1 MNNRFRPFLA
11 FLILGIV
18 TLACDLPIPVPVPVP
33 PTGGTATPPFSPEQ
47 VGTAV
52 AMTLTAAVP
61 GGAESTATSPSPS
74 TPGAE
79 PTATNSSPSTPGPG
93 GATLLPHS
101 FYYLGID
108 SAGLIQV
115 FRIEPDGVTQRQITS
130 EPVTVNEYDVSRV
143 DGSVAYVSN
152 NQLLLVN
159 ADGSNRRMLVD
170 GGAVDP
176 NNPFMNTIGS
186 VVFSPDGQTLAYGY
200 QGLRLYSFATSDS
213 DLILENQVDDVGG
226 GLFVPR
232 ELYEPER
239 YSPDGTK
246 LLITLGYYEGASS
259 AVYYPATNALVR
271 LSGGEG
277 ALICCDDTEWSS
289 DSSSVYAANPTMG
302 MFSSG
307 LWRVNAETGEV
318 ATLLPGDAG
327 GGNFNVADE
336 AYLAPDGQLYFLF
349 ATVPA
354 PEGIIT
360 RSPLQIVRSAP
371 DAVTGRTVLSS
382 ETFQL
387 LKEAL
392 WAPDAS
398 FLVAV
403 IAPSPEIYQ
412 GGEARIVY
420 LDGRPSVTL
429 ASSAQQMKW
438 GP

>member
-1 MNNRFRPFLA
+1 MKKNVRPFLA

-18 TLACDLPIPVPVPVP
+18 ALACDLPIPVPVTVP
-33 PTGGTATPPFSPEQ
+33 PPAGGTATPPFSPDQ

-61 GGAESTATSPSPS
+61 GDGNLTAITTDASPSS
-74 TPGAE
+74 TPGG
-79 PTATNSSPSTPGPG
+79 T
-93 GATLLPHS
+93 TLLPHS
-101 FYYLGID
+101 FYYLGSD

-115 FRIEPDGVTQRQITS
+115 FHIETDGVTQRQLTS
-130 EPVTVNEYDVSRV
+130 EQVSVNDYDVSRI
-143 DGSVAYVSN
+143 DGSVAYVAN
-152 NQLLLVN
+152 NQLLLIN

-170 GGAVDP
+170 GGPVDP
-176 NNPFMNTIGS
+176 NNPFISTIS
-186 VVFSPDGQTLAYGY
+186 SPVFSPDGQTLAYGY

-213 DLILENQVDDVGG
+213 DLILENQIDDVGG

-232 ELYEPER
+232 ELYSPER

-259 AVYYPATNALVR
+259 AVYYPETNTLVR
-271 LSGGEG
+271 LVGGEG
-277 ALICCDDTEWSS
+277 ALICCDDTEWSA
-289 DSSSVYAANPTMG
+289 DGTSVYAANPTMG

-307 LWRVNAETGEV
+307 LWRVDAATGEV
-318 ATLLPGDAG
+318 TTLLPGDAG
-327 GGNFNVADE
+327 SGNYNVADE

-354 PEGIIT
+354 PEGIII

-371 DAVTGRTVLSS
+371 DAVTARTVLSS
-382 ETFQL
+382 ETFPL
-387 LKEAL
+387 LNEAL

-403 IAPSPEIYQ
+403 IAPSQEIYQ

-420 LDGRPSVTL
+420 LDGRPSAVLTP
-429 ASSAQQMKW
+429 SAQQMKW

>member
-1 MNNRFRPFLA
+1 MNKRFRPLIA
-11 FLILGIV
+11 FLVLGLVI
-18 TLACDLPIPVPVPVP
+18 LACDLPIPIPVP
-33 PTGGTATPPFSPEQ
+33 PVGATATPPFSPDQ

-52 AMTLTAAVP
+52 ALTLTAAAP
-61 GGAESTATSPSPS
+61 GGV
-74 TPGAE
+74 E
-79 PTATNSSPSTPGPG
+79 PTATVSGAGTPGG
-93 GATLLPHS
+93 TTLLPYTL
-101 FYYLGID
+101 YYLGID

-115 FRIEPDGVTQRQITS
+115 FRIEPDGVTQRQVTS
-130 EPVTVNEYDVSRV
+130 EPLTVNDYDVSRI
-143 DGSVAYVSN
+143 DGSVAYVAN
-152 NQLLLVN
+152 NQLILVN
-159 ADGSNRRMLVD
+159 ADGSNRRLLVD
-170 GGAVDP
+170 GGPVDP
-176 NNPFMNTIGS
+176 NNPFISTIS
-186 VVFSPDGQTLAYGY
+186 APVFSPDGQTLAFGY

-213 DLILENQVDDVGG
+213 DLILENQIDDVGG
-226 GLFVPR
+226 GLYVPR
-232 ELYEPER
+232 ELYSPER
-239 YSPDGTK
+239 YSPDGTR

-259 AVYYPATNALVR
+259 AIYSPATNELVR
-271 LSGGEG
+271 LEGGEG

-289 DSSSVYAANPTMG
+289 DSKSVYAASPTMG

-307 LWRVNAETGEV
+307 LWRVDAATGAV

-327 GGNFNVADE
+327 GGTFNVADE

-349 ATVPA
+349 ATVAA

-360 RSPLQIVRSAP
+360 RSPLQAVRSAS

-387 LKEAL
+387 LNEAL

-403 IAPSPEIYQ
+403 TAPAPEIYQ

-420 LDGRPSVTL
+420 FDGRPGVVV
-429 ASSAQQMKW
+429 APSAQQLKW

>member
-1 MNNRFRPFLA
+1 MNNRFRPFVA
-11 FLILGIV
+11 FLILAIV
-18 TLACDLPIPVPVPVP
+18 ILACDLPIPSVPI
-33 PTGGTATPPFSPEQ
+33 PTSGGTPTPPFSPEQ
-47 VGTAV
+47 LGTAV
-52 AMTLTAAVP
+52 ALTLTAAVP
-61 GGAESTATSPSPS
+61 GGVD
-74 TPGAE
+74 
-79 PTATNSSPSTPGPG
+79 PTATGPG
-93 GATLLPHS
+93 FVTPTGISLPRS
-101 FYYLGID
+101 LYYLGTD
-108 SAGLIQV
+108 SAGLLQV
-115 FRIEPDGVTQRQITS
+115 FRIETDGMTHQQVTS
-130 EPVTVNEYDVSRV
+130 EPVTVNDYDVSRI
-143 DGSVAYVSN
+143 DGSVAYVAN

-159 ADGSNRRMLVD
+159 ADGSNRRLLVD
-170 GGAVDP
+170 GGPVDP
-176 NNPFMNTIGS
+176 NNPFISTIS
-186 VVFSPDGQTLAYGY
+186 SPVFSPDGQTLAYGY
-200 QGLRLYSFATSDS
+200 QGLRLYSFSTSDS
-213 DLILENQVDDVGG
+213 ELILEDQIDDVGG

-232 ELYEPER
+232 ELYSPER

-271 LSGGEG
+271 LVGGEG

-307 LWRVNAETGEV
+307 LWRVDAATGEV
-318 ATLLPGDAG
+318 TTLIQGDAG
-327 GGNFNVADE
+327 GGNYNVADE

-371 DAVTGRTVLSS
+371 DAVTGRTVLST
-382 ETFQL
+382 EDFQL
-387 LKEAL
+387 LNEAL

-403 IAPSPEIYQ
+403 IAPSQEIYQ
-412 GGEARIVY
+412 GGQARIVY
-420 LDGRPSVTL
+420 LDGRPSVEL
-429 ASSAQQMKW
+429 APSAQQMKW

>member
-1 MNNRFRPFLA
+1 MNKRFRPFIA
-11 FLILGIV
+11 FVVLGIV
-18 TLACDLPIPVPVPVP
+18 TLACALPIPIPAPIP
-33 PTGGTATPPFSPEQ
+33 PAGGTATPPFSPEQ

-52 AMTLTAAVP
+52 AMTLTAAAS
-61 GGAESTATSPSPS
+61 GGVESTATSP
-74 TPGAE
+74 GA
-79 PTATNSSPSTPGPG
+79 PPPG
-93 GATLLPHS
+93 GVTLLPHA
-101 FYYLGID
+101 FHYLGTD

-115 FRIEPDGVTQRQITS
+115 FRIEPDGGTQRQITS
-130 EPVTVNEYDVSRV
+130 EPVTVNDYDVSRV
-143 DGSVAYVSN
+143 DGSVAYVAN
-152 NQLLLVN
+152 NQLLLVG
-159 ADGSNRRMLVD
+159 ADGSNRRVLVD
-170 GGAVDP
+170 GGPMDP
-176 NNPFMNTIGS
+176 NNPFIS
-186 VVFSPDGQTLAYGY
+186 AVSSPVFSPDGQTLAFGY

-226 GLFVPR
+226 GLYVPR
-232 ELYEPER
+232 ELYSPER
-239 YSPDGTK
+239 YSPNGTR

-259 AVYYPATNALVR
+259 AIYSPATNELVR
-271 LSGGEG
+271 LDGGEG
-277 ALICCDDTEWSS
+277 ALICCEDTEWSS
-289 DSSSVYAANPTMG
+289 DSTGVYSASPTMG

-307 LWRVNAETGEV
+307 LWRVDAATGEV
-318 ATLLPGDAG
+318 TTLLPGDAG
-327 GGNFNVADE
+327 GGNYNVADE

-349 ATVPA
+349 ATVSA

-387 LKEAL
+387 LNEAL

-398 FLVAV
+398 FLVTV
-403 IAPSPEIYQ
+403 TAPSPEVYQ

-420 LDGRPSVTL
+420 FDGRPAVVL